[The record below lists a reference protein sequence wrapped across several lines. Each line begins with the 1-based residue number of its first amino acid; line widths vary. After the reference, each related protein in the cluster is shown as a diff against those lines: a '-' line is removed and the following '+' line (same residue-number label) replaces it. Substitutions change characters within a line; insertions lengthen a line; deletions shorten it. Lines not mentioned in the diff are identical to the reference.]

1 MQGEGCTVKREACG
15 VWGEACRVKRVESR
29 VWGVVEP
36 RHEIGEHLLSD
47 GAIGSLGTP
56 GDRKPIEGLTYE
68 RGMDPSE
75 NAAALLVSFFLFPY
89 VWAIGMTACF
99 ITG

>member
-1 MQGEGCTVKREACG
+1 MGNASASNAAQAGALVETLAHRALVLCG
-15 VWGEACRVKRVESR
+15 VDVGSI
-29 VWGVVEP
+29 P
-36 RHEIGEHLLSD
+36 R
-47 GAIGSLGTP
+47 AIGSPGTP

-75 NAAALLVSFFLFPY
+75 GAAALLVSFFLFPY
-89 VWAIGMTACF
+89 AWAMMLTACF

>member
-1 MQGEGCTVKREACG
+1 MCFVHSDG
-15 VWGEACRVKRVESR
+15 KRVGVERRAGGGFGGDPSAQGACSVRCGRGFDSPRDR
-29 VWGVVEP
+29 VP
-36 RHEIGEHLLSD
+36 
-47 GAIGSLGTP
+47 GTP

-89 VWAIGMTACF
+89 V
-99 ITG
+99 